1 MYALRPAWPEVPL
14 GKILT
19 YLDER
24 VELDDMT
31 EYLTITVKRRHG
43 GLEAREKLFGHQ
55 IKTKKQFR
63 LLPRSFIISRVQC
76 WHQAYALVPDNV
88 PPNMIASTNY
98 DQFAISPEV
107 DRRFFWWLSY
117 SPKFTETVRNSAV
130 GVVIEKM
137 VFDRQAWFKETIPL
151 PPLPEQQ
158 RIVARIEALATKVEE
173 VNGLKKD
180 VAEETEALVVSTHLK
195 LSGNRTRLLGE
206 IVELDEEQVP
216 VLPSEQYPQVGVK
229 SFGRGLFAKS
239 SLAGTETTYRIFNRL
254 YSGALVL
261 SQVKAWEGAIA
272 ICEHTLAGWYV
283 SPEYRTFR
291 CIPGESL
298 PGYLS
303 AIVRTEWFW
312 GKLTHATRGVGARR
326 ERTRPE
332 EFLNIRISI
341 PEVEQQK
348 KGEEIYRK
356 VELLKGPE
364 VENTVELDALLPSIL
379 DKAFK
384 GQL

>member
-1 MYALRPAWPEVPL
+1 MVRENQF
-14 GKILT
+14 ILSRIDARNGAFGLIPDS
-19 YLDER
+19 LDGAIVSNDFPVFNLDKAQIDPFFLNWMSKTNNFVDLCIAASEGTTNR
-24 VELDDMT
+24 V
-31 EYLTITVKRRHG
+31 
-43 GLEAREKLFGHQ
+43 
-55 IKTKKQFR
+55 R
-63 LLPRSFIISRVQC
+63 LQEDRFL
-76 WHQAYALVPDNV
+76 
-88 PPNMIASTNY
+88 
-98 DQFAISPEV
+98 AIP
-107 DRRFFWWLSY
+107 
-117 SPKFTETVRNSAV
+117 
-130 GVVIEKM
+130 
-137 VFDRQAWFKETIPL
+137 IPL
-151 PPLPEQQ
+151 PPLPEQK

-356 VELLKGPE
+356 VELLKGPQ
-364 VENTVELDALLPSIL
+364 VENAVELDALLPSIL
-379 DKAFK
+379 DKAIQ
-384 GQL
+384 GEL

>member
-1 MYALRPAWPEVPL
+1 MSHYWPKVPL
-14 GKILT
+14 GELLIKSEEWITLEPDKQYKKVT
-19 YLDER
+19 VRLWGKGVSLRREANG
-24 VELDDMT
+24 VE
-31 EYLTITVKRRHG
+31 
-43 GLEAREKLFGHQ
+43 
-55 IKTKKQFR
+55 
-63 LLPRSFIISRVQC
+63 
-76 WHQAYALVPDNV
+76 
-88 PPNMIASTNY
+88 IASPRRLVVRENQFILSRIDARNGAFGLIPDSLDGAIVSNDFPVFNLDKAQIDPFFLNWMSKTNNFV
-98 DQFAISPEV
+98 DLCIAASEGTTNRVRLQEDRFLAIP
-107 DRRFFWWLSY
+107 
-117 SPKFTETVRNSAV
+117 
-130 GVVIEKM
+130 
-137 VFDRQAWFKETIPL
+137 IPL
-151 PPLPEQQ
+151 PPLPEQK

-356 VELLKGPE
+356 VELLKGPQ
-364 VENTVELDALLPSIL
+364 VENAVELDALLPSIL
-379 DKAFK
+379 DKAIQ
-384 GQL
+384 GEL